1 MSDNA
6 NKRAKLECHLDAQQR
21 HVVDLCGQGQNVFFT
36 GMGGTG
42 KTFLLQ
48 EIVRMLRR
56 KHGKDK
62 VAVTAPTGVA
72 SIVCQGQTLH
82 SLAGCGVP
90 TYVSDFEKCFK
101 HNKRWGAMKVLII
114 DEVSM
119 LQPSY
124 IDWLDQTIRSI
135 RKRPSEAFGGIQ
147 IILCGDFGQ
156 LPGVSSGVSIQRERP
171 SSGSDKEI
179 PVNVMECPGFVF
191 QTAFWRDANFVVAEL
206 TTVFRQ
212 SEVAMVEVLGKVRR
226 GVLDAQ
232 VREFMAG
239 CARPLE
245 DQGEIKPTILYAR
258 NMDVDA
264 RNAANLSVLEGPSVV
279 FNAADTVEADYPAQ
293 EQQLERDPF
302 FANNPLIPKKLELRV
317 GAQVM
322 LTKNIEFGD
331 SVDRLVN
338 GSRGVV
344 KRFVPLDE
352 LSTRL
357 KPEDRELVKTL
368 GGQAPEVLFSN
379 GRTHVCIP
387 EAFEKTVYMTGVCKR
402 AQVPL
407 KLAWALT
414 IHKSQGETLDLVCV
428 DLSGCFAPGQAY
440 VALSR
445 ARTREGLSVVGFAD
459 SVVKADALAIG
470 FHDALTAGTL
480 KDFVAEVPM
489 WWAPIL
495 QCKKPEWVELFNK
508 APAFRRWS
516 GVA

>member
-1 MSDNA
+1 MGDA
-6 NKRAKLECHLDAQQR
+6 KRTKLDGQLDAQQR
-21 HVVDLCGQGQNVFFT
+21 HVVDLCFQGRNVFFT
-36 GMGGTG
+36 GSGGTG

-48 EIVRMLRR
+48 EIVRMLRAR
-56 KHGKDK
+56 FGKDK

-90 TYVSDFEKCFK
+90 TYVSDFDKCYK
-101 HNKRWGAMKVLII
+101 YKQRWCAMKVLII
-114 DEVSM
+114 DEASM

-124 IDWLDQTIRSI
+124 IDWLDHTVRCIRN
-135 RKRPSEAFGGIQ
+135 RLSEAFGGIQ
-147 IILCGDFGQ
+147 LIMCGDFGQ
-156 LPGVSSGVSIQRERP
+156 LPGICSGVSIVKDCPASTTQ
-171 SSGSDKEI
+171 I
-179 PVNVMECPGFVF
+179 PVSVAECPGFVF
-191 QTAFWRDANFVVAEL
+191 QTAFWRDANFTVAEL
-206 TTVFRQ
+206 KTVFRQ
-212 SEVAMVEVLGKVRR
+212 SEVAMVQVLGKVRR
-226 GVLDAQ
+226 GELDDQ
-232 VREFMAG
+232 VREFMTG

-258 NMDVDA
+258 NVDVDA
-264 RNAANLSVLEGPSVV
+264 RNAVNLSILEGPSVV
-279 FNAADTVEADYPAQ
+279 FDAVDTVEADNSAQ
-293 EQQLERDPF
+293 ERQLEKDVF
-302 FANNPLIPKKLELRV
+302 FSNNPLIPKKLELRV

-322 LTKNIEFGD
+322 LTKNIEPGA

-338 GSRGVV
+338 GSRGVI
-344 KRFVPLDE
+344 KRFVPLE
-352 LSTRL
+352 EVASRL
-357 KPEDRELVKTL
+357 KTAEDRDIVKAL
-368 GGQAPEVLFSN
+368 GGQIPEVLFSN

-387 EAFEKTVYMTGVCKR
+387 ETFEKTVYMTGVCKR

-414 IHKSQGETLDLVCV
+414 IHKSQGESLDRVCV

-445 ARTREGLSVVGFAD
+445 ARTREGLSVMGFAD
-459 SVVKADALAIG
+459 SVVRADKLAIG

-480 KDFVAEVPM
+480 KDFIATVPM

-495 QCKKPEWVELFNK
+495 ESDKPEWCALFNK

-516 GVA
+516 GVV

>member
-1 MSDNA
+1 MGDT
-6 NKRAKLECHLDAQQR
+6 KRARLNCHLDAQQR
-21 HVVDLCGQGQNVFFT
+21 HVVDLCGQGRNVFFT

-42 KTFLLQ
+42 KTFVLQ
-48 EIVRMLRR
+48 EIVQLLRR
-56 KHGKDK
+56 RHGKDK
-62 VAVTAPTGVA
+62 VAVAAPTGVA

-90 TYVSDFEKCFK
+90 TYVSDFEKCYK
-101 HNKRWGAMKVLII
+101 YKQRWGAMKVLII

-124 IDWLDQTIRSI
+124 IDWLDQTIRNL
-135 RKRPSEAFGGIQ
+135 RGRPTEAFGGIQ
-147 IILCGDFGQ
+147 LILCGDFGQ
-156 LPGVSSGVSIQRERP
+156 LPGICSGVSLQRECP
-171 SSGSDKEI
+171 AASDHEI

-191 QTAFWRDANFVVAEL
+191 QTAFWRDANFAVAEL

-212 SEVAMVEVLGKVRR
+212 SEVAMVQVLGKIRR
-226 GVLDAQ
+226 GVLDDQ

-258 NMDVDA
+258 NVDVDA

-279 FNAADTVEADYPAQ
+279 FNAADSVEADTPAQ
-293 EQQLERDPF
+293 ERLLDRDTF
-302 FANNPLIPKKLELRV
+302 FSNNPLIPKRLELRV

-344 KRFVPLDE
+344 KRFVPLE
-352 LSTRL
+352 EFASRL
-357 KPEDRELVKTL
+357 KAEDREIVKTL
-368 GGQAPEVLFSN
+368 GGQVPEVLFAN
-379 GRTHVCIP
+379 GRTHICVP

-402 AQVPL
+402 AQIPL

-445 ARTREGLSVVGFAD
+445 ARTREGLSVVGFRD
-459 SVVKADALAIG
+459 SVVKADPMAIG
-470 FHDALTAGTL
+470 FHDALTAGAL
-480 KDFVAEVPM
+480 KDFVDKAPM

-495 QCKKPEWVELFNK
+495 QCEKPEWVALFNK
-508 APAFRRWS
+508 APAFRRWC

>member
-1 MSDNA
+1 MDSP
-6 NKRAKLECHLDAQQR
+6 NKRARLTCHLDAQQR
-21 HVVDLCGQGQNVFFT
+21 HVVELCGQGRNVFFT

-42 KTFLLQ
+42 KTFVLQ
-48 EIVRMLRR
+48 EIVQLLRR
-56 KHGKDK
+56 RHGKDK

-90 TYVSDFEKCFK
+90 TYVSDFQKCYK
-101 HNKRWGAMKVLII
+101 YKQRWGAMKVLII

-124 IDWLDQTIRSI
+124 IDWLDQTIRHI
-135 RKRPSEAFGGIQ
+135 RNRPTEAFGGIQ
-147 IILCGDFGQ
+147 LILCGDFGQ
-156 LPGVSSGVSIQRERP
+156 LPGINSGVSLQRECP
-171 SSGSDKEI
+171 AASDHEI
-179 PVNVMECPGFVF
+179 PVNVLECPGSVF
-191 QTAFWRDANFVVAEL
+191 QTAFWRDARFEVAEL

-226 GVLDAQ
+226 GVLDDQ

-239 CARPLE
+239 CARPLD
-245 DQGEIKPTILYAR
+245 DQGEIKPTVLFAR
-258 NMDVDA
+258 NTDVDA
-264 RNAANLSVLEGPSVV
+264 RNALNLSLLEGPSVV
-279 FNAADTVEADYPAQ
+279 FEAADKVEADNSALAR
-293 EQQLERDPF
+293 QLERDAF
-302 FANNPLIPKKLELRV
+302 FSSNPLIPKTLELRV

-322 LTKNIEFGD
+322 LTKNLEQGD

-352 LSTRL
+352 VVSRL
-357 KPEDRELVKTL
+357 KPEERDAAKAL
-368 GGQAPEVLFSN
+368 GGMMPEVLFAN
-379 GRTHVCIP
+379 GRTRICFP
-387 EAFEKTVYMTGVCKR
+387 ETFEKTVYMTGVCKR

-414 IHKSQGETLDLVCV
+414 IHKSQGESLDRVCV

-445 ARTREGLSVVGFAD
+445 ARTREGLCVVGFGA
-459 SVVKADALAIG
+459 SVVKADPLAIG
-470 FHDALTAGTL
+470 FHDALTAGAL
-480 KDFVAEVPM
+480 KDFVDKAPM

-495 QCKKPEWVELFNK
+495 GSDKPEWVALFNK
-508 APAFRRWS
+508 APAFRRWC